1 MVLAKVFF
9 FCARRKERLCYRC
22 FNIFSRKRLP
32 VVWQEK
38 GPQGEIRKH
47 ERGLVSGGR
56 PLVTAFHWNFS
67 CTLMTFFI
75 LGFHLW
81 RYKPE
86 KEERVINRSLFCWDT
101 LSTFLFS
108 CLLVCFLPSLLS
120 LFLWLSFF
128 SSLKQ
133 SRHHLL
139 QPKLLHLWQ
148 PLDRTFMLVRKNIL
162 PEVELFRAIVTEA
175 FQRFPSGKIFQPA
188 HGGIGFCAR
197 NLYNRDRNLRIRTL
211 QPLLRRTSKFKS
223 LVHLIE
229 QTKISHWT
237 EGRIRLELLRTGHYF
252 LTNVSIQNPAIY
264 Q

>member
-101 LSTFLFS
+101 LSTFLFT
-108 CLLVCFLPSLLS
+108 CLLVCFLPSFLPSFLIKSFS
-120 LFLWLSFF
+120 LIVFFFLF
-128 SSLKQ
+128 K
-133 SRHHLL
+133 
-139 QPKLLHLWQ
+139 
-148 PLDRTFMLVRKNIL
+148 
-162 PEVELFRAIVTEA
+162 AIET
-175 FQRFPSGKIFQPA
+175 PSAPTKAAAPVAATRQDVYAGKEKYL
-188 HGGIGFCAR
+188 AR
-197 NLYNRDRNLRIRTL
+197 
-211 QPLLRRTSKFKS
+211 
-223 LVHLIE
+223 
-229 QTKISHWT
+229 
-237 EGRIRLELLRTGHYF
+237 GRI
-252 LTNVSIQNPAIY
+252 I
-264 Q
+264 